1 MQPRNRA
8 TMSGQ
13 LVGEV
18 IAASPTFLK
27 RGLSE
32 RGFHALIAIAE
43 KCHTQTRQGSVGW
56 DHIRDCLYGA
66 SRRTAQRAVHD
77 LLTAGVLEI
86 VKPGFGNQYGRTCA
100 PIYQIAPLV
109 DNDTWVAQSNKVDD
123 DTQMSRSNE
132 VDDDK
137 SKVHDD
143 KPGSGSRHPGVVL
156 DRPIDGG
163 VSPQPGTSPDE
174 SQPSTDPPPQKPS
187 PNNKTPTPNHR
198 ATAHATCPTAQTT
211 TAAAAA
217 SHAASTTPGREEP
230 SNDSPHYSTPSLDR
244 STPATTA
251 TEPANSSTAPH
262 IHPVPE
268 TPQLQATPHRRHAR
282 QAQRT
287 QGGPRRMT
295 TARHHALAAR
305 LVLAELT
312 YDDDVRSR
320 VSIDTQR

>member
-18 IAASPTFLK
+18 IAASPTFQK

-43 KCHTQTRQGSVGW
+43 KCHTQTRQGSVRW

-123 DTQMSRSNE
+123 D
-132 VDDDK
+132 
-137 SKVHDD
+137 

-156 DRPIDGG
+156 DGPIDGPIETVLTGG
-163 VSPQPGTSPDE
+163 VTSVGYVTRRVATVNRP
-174 SQPSTDPPPQKPS
+174 
-187 PNNKTPTPNHR
+187 PTPKALHR
-198 ATAHATCPTAQTT
+198 TTSRRPRT
-211 TAAAAA
+211 TAPLPTP
-217 SHAASTTPGREEP
+217 HARRHRRQLRRRGIARRQHDAWKRRTVERLTALLDTIARQIDACDDCDRAGQLVYGPAFTPCPKHPNFRQ
-230 SNDSPHYSTPSLDR
+230 
-244 STPATTA
+244 
-251 TEPANSSTAPH
+251 PH
-262 IHPVPE
+262 IAAMRAKRNA
-268 TPQLQATPHRRHAR
+268 LR
-282 QAQRT
+282 QD
-287 QGGPRRMT
+287 
-295 TARHHALAAR
+295 LAA
-305 LVLAELT
+305 
-312 YDDDVRSR
+312 
-320 VSIDTQR
+320 

>member
-1 MQPRNRA
+1 
-8 TMSGQ
+8 MSGQ

-18 IAASPTFLK
+18 IATSPTFQK

-43 KCHTQTRQGSVGW
+43 KCHTQTRQGSVRW

-123 DTQMSRSNE
+123 D
-132 VDDDK
+132 K

-156 DRPIDGG
+156 DGPIDGPIDGG
-163 VSPQPGTSPDE
+163 RHLSRVRHQTSHNRQQTPH
-174 SQPSTDPPPQKPS
+174 P
-187 PNNKTPTPNHR
+187 KTLHRTTSRRPRTTAPLPTP
-198 ATAHATCPTAQTT
+198 HA
-211 TAAAAA
+211 
-217 SHAASTTPGREEP
+217 R
-230 SNDSPHYSTPSLDR
+230 R
-244 STPATTA
+244 
-251 TEPANSSTAPH
+251 
-262 IHPVPE
+262 
-268 TPQLQATPHRRHAR
+268 HRRQLRRLRHRTPPAR
-282 QAQRT
+282 RLEEKNRRT
-287 QGGPRRMT
+287 THRTPRRH
-295 TARHHALAAR
+295 R
-305 LVLAELT
+305 
-312 YDDDVRSR
+312 
-320 VSIDTQR
+320 